1 MNGYENELKTKEMWP
16 MEGTYERK
24 QHFKLYKAKKQWLL
38 AGITALG
45 LLFGSTLV
53 ASAATPAVSA
63 PNSNPT
69 SAVTAQAPTQ
79 TTTPTST
86 ALNTSSATPAS
97 SAVAQTT
104 QAAPVVTKEVNQAGY
119 WYLEDNNHQRLDG
132 WQNLSGNREAYY
144 DPKTKQMQYGEKN
157 VAGKWYYLNTV
168 NGDVQ
173 TGWYRLPDG
182 RQVYYD
188 VQKGHQTVTGQ
199 GMLHG
204 IQRVGNTYYYFND
217 WNGDVQTGFKTQ
229 QGHTYY
235 FAPARVTGERQINGH
250 WYDFDTNGIMQT
262 GFTKLG
268 SREVYYNDQGQMQYG
283 EQYING
289 HWYNFR
295 LDNGDILRGF
305 TKLNDGRLVYYDVDA
320 NGKGQGMLHGI
331 QTIKGQKYAFRTDNG
346 DRQTGFVNSNGQ
358 TYYFAP
364 VLVKGEKQIE
374 GHWYD
379 FDDKTGAMHT
389 GLTKLSDGR
398 LVYYNGR
405 GQMQYGEQFINGK
418 WYRFR
423 LDNGDLQRGFTK
435 LPDGRTVYYDVDQN
449 GNGRGML
456 HGLQVIDGTLYQFN
470 QQNGNFGGK
479 VVNTVY
485 YDATKKLLQFFGVNG
500 KLVKTPTLK
509 IAGKTYQADANGYL
523 QLANGENQVNGNWYL
538 YDAKTKQLKT
548 GWQTLG
554 QRTVYYD
561 PATAQM
567 RHGEANINGNWYY
580 LDPGDGHMHTGFTRL
595 PDGRTVYYN
604 AKGQMYYRELNNGG
618 YWYYFHPGNGAMSF
632 GFTKL
637 PGGRLVYYNGQG
649 HMIYGWQTING
660 QRYHFNEATGDASRG
675 DVWLNG
681 HEYIFDTGTGAK
693 ITNAYTFRLLSWFYH
708 RIGKITYSMYGSRN
722 GRDGTADCSGSV
734 TQALYEASGVRYA
747 TLYNTDS
754 LHGYL
759 RQLGYH
765 LAYENRGYTYPQVG
779 DVIIWGRR
787 GYSGG
792 EFGHTGVVSGSGA
805 DAKMISTNYYTNGQK
820 NTAVQDLPYFSYWA
834 YDEYPYYYVYRR

>member
-1 MNGYENELKTKEMWP
+1 

-53 ASAATPAVSA
+53 ASAATPAA
-63 PNSNPT
+63 PTPNSNPT
-69 SAVTAQAPTQ
+69 SVVTVQTPAQ

-86 ALNTSSATPAS
+86 ALNTSSANPVS

-104 QAAPVVTKEVNQAGY
+104 QAAPVVTKEVNQTGH
-119 WYLEDNNHQRLDG
+119 WYLEDDNHQRLGG

-144 DPKTKQMQYGEKN
+144 DPTTKQMQYGEKA

-204 IQRVGNTYYYFND
+204 MQKVGKD
-217 WNGDVQTGFKTQ
+217 
-229 QGHTYY
+229 TYY
-235 FAPARVTGERQINGH
+235 FDPGMGTQESGFKQVNGKTYYFSPSRIAGREVNINGH
-250 WYDFDTNGIMQT
+250 WYNFDANGVMST
-262 GFTKLG
+262 GFTQLKDG
-268 SREVYYNDQGQMQYG
+268 RTVYYNGQGQMQYG
-283 EQYING
+283 EQHLNG
-289 HWYNFR
+289 KWYFFDR
-295 LDNGDILRGF
+295 RDGHMAIGWQTLP
-305 TKLNDGRLVYYDVDA
+305 DGRLVYYQLDPK
-320 NGKGQGMLHGI
+320 GQGQGMLHGLSTVNDQQYYFDPAMGTRRTGL
-331 QTIKGQKYAFRTDNG
+331 QTING
-346 DRQTGFVNSNGQ
+346 KV
-358 TYYFAP
+358 YYFNPSLTKNKEAN
-364 VLVKGEKQIE
+364 VN
-374 GHWYD
+374 GHWY
-379 FDDKTGAMHT
+379 FFGANGAMAT
-389 GLTKLSDGR
+389 GLTKLPDGR
-398 LVYYNGR
+398 FVYYNSQ
-405 GQMQYGEQFINGK
+405 GQMQYGEQKLNGH
-418 WYRFR
+418 WYFF
-423 LDNGDLQRGFTK
+423 NQRDGHLVSGWYT
-435 LPDGRTVYYDVDQN
+435 LPDGRKVYYDVQKDGTGQ
-449 GNGRGML
+449 GML
-456 HGLQVIDGTLYQFN
+456 HGNQVINDRLYRFDTVLGTFRQELKNTIYFN
-470 QQNGNFGGK
+470 PTTKQLEYFGP
-479 VVNTVY
+479 
-485 YDATKKLLQFFGVNG
+485 DG
-500 KLVKTPTLK
+500 KLDRAMKVTL
-509 IAGKTYQADANGYL
+509 AGKTFQVDANGYL
-523 QLANGENQVNGNWYL
+523 QLTNGENQVNGNWYL
-538 YDAKTKQLKT
+538 YDAKINQLKT
-548 GWQTLG
+548 GWQILG
-554 QRTVYYD
+554 KRTVYYD

-604 AKGQMYYRELNNGG
+604 AKGQMYYGELNNGG

-660 QRYHFNEATGDASRG
+660 QRYHFNETTGDASRG

-681 HEYIFDTGTGAK
+681 HEYIFDTGTGAQ

-734 TQALYEASGVRYA
+734 TQALYEASGVPYA

-759 RQLGYH
+759 RQLGYR
-765 LAYENRGYTYPQVG
+765 LAYENWGYTYPQVG

-792 EFGHTGVVSGSGA
+792 AFGHTGVVSGSGA

-820 NTAVQDLPYFSYWA
+820 NTAVQGLPYFSYWA

>member
-1 MNGYENELKTKEMWP
+1 

-104 QAAPVVTKEVNQAGY
+104 PAAPVVTKEVNQAGY

-188 VQKGHQTVTGQ
+188 VQKGHQTVSGQ

-204 IQRVGNTYYYFND
+204 MQKVGKDTYYFDPGMGTQESGFKQVNGKTYYFSPSRVAGREANINGYWYNFDANGVMSTGFTQLKDGRTVYYNGLGQMQYGEQYLNGKWYFFNQRDGRMAMGWQTLPDGRLVYYQLDTKGQGRGMLHGLSTVNDQQYYFDPAMGTRRTGLQTINGKVYYFNPSLTK
-217 WNGDVQTGFKTQ
+217 NKEANV
-229 QGHTYY
+229 
-235 FAPARVTGERQINGH
+235 NGH
-250 WYDFDTNGIMQT
+250 WYFFGTDGAMAT
-262 GFTKLG
+262 GLTKLPDG
-268 SREVYYNDQGQMQYG
+268 RFVYYNSQGQMQYG
-283 EQYING
+283 EQKLNG
-289 HWYNFR
+289 HWYFFNQR
-295 LDNGDILRGF
+295 DGHLVSGWYTLP
-305 TKLNDGRLVYYDVDA
+305 DGRKVYYDVQKD
-320 NGKGQGMLHGI
+320 GTGQGMLHGDQVI
-331 QTIKGQKYAFRTDNG
+331 N
-346 DRQTGFVNSNGQ
+346 DR
-358 TYYFAP
+358 
-364 VLVKGEKQIE
+364 L
-374 GHWYD
+374 
-379 FDDKTGAMHT
+379 
-389 GLTKLSDGR
+389 
-398 LVYYNGR
+398 
-405 GQMQYGEQFINGK
+405 
-418 WYRFR
+418 YRFDTVLGTFR
-423 LDNGDLQRGFTK
+423 QELKNTIYFNPTTKQLEYFELD
-435 LPDGRTVYYDVDQN
+435 
-449 GNGRGML
+449 
-456 HGLQVIDGTLYQFN
+456 
-470 QQNGNFGGK
+470 
-479 VVNTVY
+479 
-485 YDATKKLLQFFGVNG
+485 G
-500 KLVKTPTLK
+500 KLDRAMKVTL
-509 IAGKTYQADANGYL
+509 AGKTFQVDANGYL
-523 QLANGENQVNGNWYL
+523 QLTNGENQVNGSWYL
-538 YDAKTKQLKT
+538 YDAKTNQLKT

-561 PATAQM
+561 PTTAQM
-567 RHGEANINGNWYY
+567 HHGEANINGHWYY

-604 AKGQMYYRELNNGG
+604 AKGQMHYDELKNGG

-637 PGGRLVYYNGQG
+637 PGGRLVYYNSQG

-681 HEYIFDTGTGAK
+681 HEYIFDTGTGAQ

-734 TQALYEASGVRYA
+734 TQALYEASGVPYA

-765 LAYENRGYTYPQVG
+765 LAYENWGYTYPQVG

>member
-1 MNGYENELKTKEMWP
+1 

-53 ASAATPAVSA
+53 ASAATPAA
-63 PNSNPT
+63 PASNPNLT
-69 SAVTAQAPTQ
+69 SAVVAQTPTQ

-86 ALNTSSATPAS
+86 ALNTSSANPAS

-104 QAAPVVTKEVNQAGY
+104 QAAPVVTKEVNQAGH
-119 WYLEDNNHQRLDG
+119 WYLEDNNHQRLSG

-144 DPKTKQMQYGEKN
+144 DPTTKQMQYGEKA

-204 IQRVGNTYYYFND
+204 RQKVGNTYYYFD
-217 WNGDVQTGFKTQ
+217 TWNGAQQTGFKQVNGKTYYFNPSQVTDREANINGNWYHFAADGTMSTGFTQ
-229 QGHTYY
+229 LKDGRTVYYAANGQMQYGEKALNGQWYYFNPWDGHMAMGWTTLPDGRVVYYDVKKDGTGKGMLHGVQTIGNQTYDLSSWNGARHTGWDTFNGKTYY
-235 FAPARVTGERQINGH
+235 FAPAMVKGQEKAIDGH
-250 WYDFDTNGIMQT
+250 WYDFQADGSMAT
-262 GFTKLG
+262 GFTQLPDG
-268 SREVYYNDQGQMQYG
+268 RTVYYAANGQMQYG
-283 EQYING
+283 EKALNG
-289 HWYNFR
+289 HWYFFNTW
-295 LDNGDILRGF
+295 NGQMASGWTTLP
-305 TKLNDGRLVYYDVDA
+305 DGRKVYYDVQKD
-320 NGKGQGMLHGI
+320 GKGQGMLHGD
-331 QTIKGQKYAFRTDNG
+331 QVVN
-346 DRQTGFVNSNGQ
+346 DRL
-358 TYYFAP
+358 YR
-364 VLVKGEKQIE
+364 
-374 GHWYD
+374 
-379 FDDKTGAMHT
+379 FDSVTGA
-389 GLTKLSDGR
+389 LRQELKNAI
-398 LVYYNGR
+398 Y
-405 GQMQYGEQFINGK
+405 
-418 WYRFR
+418 
-423 LDNGDLQRGFTK
+423 
-435 LPDGRTVYYDVDQN
+435 
-449 GNGRGML
+449 
-456 HGLQVIDGTLYQFN
+456 FN
-470 QQNGNFGGK
+470 P
-479 VVNTVY
+479 
-485 YDATKKLLQFFGVNG
+485 ATKQLEYFGTDG
-500 KLVKTPTLK
+500 KLDRAMKVTL
-509 IAGKTYQADANGYL
+509 AGKAFQVDANGYL
-523 QLANGENQVNGNWYL
+523 QLANGENAVNGNWYL

-554 QRTVYYD
+554 KRTVYYD
-561 PATAQM
+561 PTTAQM
-567 RHGEANINGNWYY
+567 RHGEANINGHWYY
-580 LDPGDGHMHTGFTRL
+580 LDPIDGHMHTGFTTL
-595 PDGRTVYYN
+595 PDGRTVYYRDN
-604 AKGQMYYRELNNGG
+604 GQMLYGELANGG
-618 YWYYFHPGNGAMSF
+618 YWYHFNEVTGAMSK

-637 PGGRLVYYNGQG
+637 KDGRLVYYNGQG

-681 HEYIFDTGTGAK
+681 HEYIFDTGTGAQ

-734 TQALYEASGVRYA
+734 TQALYEASGVPYA

-765 LAYENRGYTYPQVG
+765 LAYENWGYTYPQVG